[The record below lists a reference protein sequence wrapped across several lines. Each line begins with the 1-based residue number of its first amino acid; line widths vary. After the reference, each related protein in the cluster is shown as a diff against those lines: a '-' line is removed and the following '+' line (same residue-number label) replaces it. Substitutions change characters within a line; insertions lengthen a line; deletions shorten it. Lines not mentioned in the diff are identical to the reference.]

1 MSSFEAWDRTGL
13 ACLTKSP
20 SDRADPGLI
29 LREQIDPAL
38 ELADHCVDVPEAV
51 AEHEVVRVAGRSG
64 RCGVPGRA
72 GGVPPAADGG
82 DSVRAGR
89 REWIGLGV
97 LALACVVYAM
107 DITVL
112 NLAVPS
118 LSADLRPSSTQLLW
132 IVDIYGFVVAGLL
145 VTMGT
150 LGDRIGRRRLLLTG
164 AGAFAAASIVAAVS
178 RTPEMLI
185 ASRALLG
192 LAGATLAPS
201 TLSLIRSMFLDD
213 RQRTTAVGIWIA
225 SFSAG
230 GAIGPLVGGLL
241 LEYLWWGSVFLLA
254 VPVMALLLVVGPRLL
269 PEFRDPDAGRLDLVS
284 AGLSM
289 AAVLLTIYGLKQVA
303 QDGLGPA
310 PVALIVL
317 GLVIGGLFARRQQ
330 TLADPLID
338 LRLFRSPGF
347 SASLLVYTFGI
358 LIVFGSFLFIAQYL
372 QLVLGLS
379 PLEAGLWSFPGAIAF
394 VIGSLVAPMI
404 VRRVRPAY
412 VMAAGLALG
421 VVGFALLAQVE
432 AGSGL
437 ALVVV
442 GDILLSLGLAPVFTL
457 TNDLIVSSVAPEKAG
472 AASGTSETG
481 AELGG
486 AVGIAL
492 LGSLG
497 AAIYRMQMAQTM
509 PAGIPADATGVAR
522 DTLGGAVSVAT
533 HLPGDVG
540 AALLSAAR
548 LSFTSGFHA
557 AALISAVIAI
567 ALAIVVVVRLRN
579 QGVIVTER
587 ARNPTPGDVDETL
600 ALGPGSEGRELPPPT
615 RDGKPLGEAC
625 GR

>member
-1 MSSFEAWDRTGL
+1 MATTT
-13 ACLTKSP
+13 A
-20 SDRADPGLI
+20 
-29 LREQIDPAL
+29 
-38 ELADHCVDVPEAV
+38 
-51 AEHEVVRVAGRSG
+51 
-64 RCGVPGRA
+64 
-72 GGVPPAADGG
+72 
-82 DSVRAGR
+82 AGR

-118 LSADLRPSSTQLLW
+118 LSADLRPSSTELLW
-132 IVDIYGFVVAGLL
+132 IVDIYGFIVAGSLL
-145 VTMGT
+145 TMGT
-150 LGDRIGRRRLLLTG
+150 LGDRIGRRRLLLIG
-164 AGAFAAASIVAAVS
+164 AAAFATASVVAAFS

-185 ASRALLG
+185 GSRALLG

-213 RQRTTAVGIWIA
+213 RQRTTAIGIWIA

-230 GAIGPLVGGLL
+230 GAIGPLVGGLV
-241 LEYLWWGSVFLLA
+241 LEHFWWGSVFLLA
-254 VPVMALLLVVGPRLL
+254 VPVMALLLVLGPRLL
-269 PEFRDPDAGRLDLVS
+269 PEFRDPDAGRLDLIS

-289 AAVLLTIYGLKQVA
+289 AAVLLTIYGLKLMA
-303 QDGLGPA
+303 QDGVGSV

-317 GLVIGGLFARRQQ
+317 GLVIGGLFVRRQQ
-330 TLADPLID
+330 TLAEPLID

-358 LIVFGSFLFIAQYL
+358 LIVFGGFLFIAQYL

-394 VIGSLVAPMI
+394 VVGSLVAPVI
-404 VRRVRPAY
+404 VRRVRPAF
-412 VMAAGLALG
+412 VMATGLALG
-421 VVGFALLAQVE
+421 AVGFGLLAQVE

-437 ALVVV
+437 ALVVA

-457 TNDLIVSSVAPEKAG
+457 TTDLIVTSVVPEKAG
-472 AASGTSETG
+472 AASGMSETG

-497 AAIYRMQMAQTM
+497 TAIYRMQMAESM
-509 PAGIPADATGVAR
+509 PAGMPADATIVAR
-522 DTLGGAVSVAT
+522 DTLGGAVSIAT
-533 HLPGDVG
+533 QLPGDVG
-540 AALLSAAR
+540 AALLGAAR
-548 LSFTSGFHA
+548 LSFTSGLHA

-567 ALAIVVVVRLRN
+567 ALASVVVVRLRIH
-579 QGVIVTER
+579 GVIVPER
-587 ARNPTPGDVDETL
+587 AQAQTRGDVDDTS
-600 ALGPGSEGRELPPPT
+600 ALGPGSAGREIPPAT
-615 RDGKPLGEAC
+615 GDGKLVGEAA

>member
-1 MSSFEAWDRTGL
+1 M
-13 ACLTKSP
+13 
-20 SDRADPGLI
+20 
-29 LREQIDPAL
+29 
-38 ELADHCVDVPEAV
+38 
-51 AEHEVVRVAGRSG
+51 
-64 RCGVPGRA
+64 
-72 GGVPPAADGG
+72 
-82 DSVRAGR
+82 AGR

-112 NLAVPS
+112 NLAVPAI
-118 LSADLRPSSTQLLW
+118 SADLQPSSTQLLW
-132 IVDIYGFVVAGLL
+132 IVDIYGFVVAGFL

-164 AGAFAAASIVAAVS
+164 AAAFAVASVVAALS
-178 RTPEMLI
+178 QTPEMLI

-201 TLSLIRSMFLDD
+201 TLSLIRNMFLDD

-241 LEYLWWGSVFLLA
+241 LEYFWWGSVFLLA
-254 VPVMALLLVVGPRLL
+254 VPVMALLLAVGPRLL
-269 PEFRDPDAGRLDLVS
+269 PEFRDPDAGRLDLIS
-284 AGLSM
+284 AGLAMGS
-289 AAVLLTIYGLKQVA
+289 VLLPIYGLKQVA
-303 QDGLGPA
+303 QDGPGPA
-310 PVALIVL
+310 PAAFIVL
-317 GLVIGGLFARRQQ
+317 GLVIGGLFVRRQQ

-338 LRLFRSPGF
+338 IRLFRSPGF
-347 SASLLVYTFGI
+347 SASLLVYTLGI

-379 PLEAGLWSFPGAIAF
+379 PFEAGLWSFPAAVAF
-394 VIGSLVAPMI
+394 VVASLIAPLI

-412 VMAAGLALG
+412 VMAASLTLGAIGFGLLTR
-421 VVGFALLAQVE
+421 VE
-432 AGSGL
+432 AGSDL

-457 TNDLIVSSVAPEKAG
+457 TNDLIVSSVAPERAG
-472 AASGTSETG
+472 AASGISETG

-497 AAIYRMQMAQTM
+497 TAIYRSQMAETL
-509 PAGIPADATGVAR
+509 PSDIPADTAHVAL

-533 HLPGDVG
+533 QLPSDLGS
-540 AALLSAAR
+540 ALLDAAR
-548 LSFTSGFHA
+548 VSFTSGLHA
-557 AALISAVIAI
+557 AAFVSAVIAI
-567 ALAIVVVVRLRN
+567 GLAGVVLVRLRDPER
-579 QGVIVTER
+579 IVPE
-587 ARNPTPGDVDETL
+587 
-600 ALGPGSEGRELPPPT
+600 EG
-615 RDGKPLGEAC
+615 
-625 GR
+625 